1 MLTMRVLKSVR
12 LILFFGGLICF
23 LPQALAL
30 AQSSAD
36 FHEVRRVTGPAPG
49 SIQAFDISPDGKLL
63 AVLSQPESPR
73 EGWLR
78 LVVQDV
84 GTGRTVMD
92 LKLNTGPR
100 PDLQQLPPWYLPH
113 VRFSADQRF
122 LVVQDWQNVRVVSL
136 SNSQVESTF
145 TSASVGLNVPFSI
158 LGAANNDLFLISYGT
173 SLPSNWGNK
182 GFNDLVNAHV
192 HNELVDISTSERKAS
207 WASDDIPQSLS
218 PDGKFAA
225 VSDWDGDTPLVE
237 IEIVDART
245 GKKITTLRS
254 GYKFKKPWAPGA
266 AGKVLA
272 RFLSEDEILLS
283 PDEHVDSTG
292 RKSGDSI
299 RIVRV
304 PDGRLI
310 RVIKPDHFGPNGEVA
325 TSACGNSLV
334 VVNWYI
340 SPGDAKRDAVPNSSP
355 ELLVFPDLGK
365 GGSERISQLSLDAP
379 ITGEALR
386 GFGPRVSDNA
396 TVVVFAESGA
406 VVIFQRN

>member
-1 MLTMRVLKSVR
+1 MLTVRVPKSAR
-12 LILFFGGLICF
+12 LILLFGGLICF

-36 FHEVRRVTGPAPG
+36 FHEVRRVTGLAPA

-63 AVLSQPESPR
+63 AVLSQSESPR
-73 EGWLR
+73 EGWSR

-84 GTGRTVMD
+84 ETGRTVMD

-100 PDLQQLPPWYLPH
+100 PDIQQLPPWYLPH

-122 LVVQDWQNVRVVSL
+122 LVVQDWQNVRVASL

-145 TSASVGLNVPFSI
+145 TSASAELNVPFSI
-158 LGAANNDLFLISYGT
+158 LGAANNDLFLVSYGT
-173 SLPSNWGNK
+173 NLPSNWGNK
-182 GFNDLVNAHV
+182 GFNDLVNPHV
-192 HNELVDISTSERKAS
+192 HNELVDISTGERKSS

-237 IEIVDART
+237 IEIVDAGT
-245 GKKITTLRS
+245 GKEITTLRS
-254 GYKFKKPWAPGA
+254 GYKFKKPWAPGV
-266 AGKVLA
+266 AGRVLA
-272 RFLSEDEILLS
+272 KFLSADEILLS

-292 RKSGDSI
+292 HKSGDSI
-299 RIVRV
+299 KIVRV

-310 RVIKPDHFGPNGEVA
+310 RVIKPDDFGPMGEMA
-325 TSACGNSLV
+325 TSAGGNCFV
-334 VVNWYI
+334 AVNWYI
-340 SPGDAKRDAVPNSSP
+340 SPRYAKRDAVPDSLP

-365 GGSERISQLSLDAP
+365 GRNEKISELSLDAP

-386 GFGPRVSDNA
+386 GFSPRVSNDA
-396 TVVVFAESGA
+396 SVVALAEGGAVVVFL
-406 VVIFQRN
+406 RN